1 MKKWTNERIT
11 AQFLLRLKSSNS
23 EQSTTV
29 NNIYTLIT
37 LIKYNAKID
46 ELNRNGANKRL
57 WSSKEDKELRKCG
70 IFTWYNIT
78 Q

>member
-1 MKKWTNERIT
+1 MNEYT
-11 AQFLLRLKSSNS
+11 AQVLLRLKSSNS

-46 ELNRNGANKRL
+46 ELSRNGANKGL
-57 WSSKEDKELRKCG
+57 WSSNEDKELRKCG
-70 IFTWYNIT
+70 IFT
-78 Q
+78 